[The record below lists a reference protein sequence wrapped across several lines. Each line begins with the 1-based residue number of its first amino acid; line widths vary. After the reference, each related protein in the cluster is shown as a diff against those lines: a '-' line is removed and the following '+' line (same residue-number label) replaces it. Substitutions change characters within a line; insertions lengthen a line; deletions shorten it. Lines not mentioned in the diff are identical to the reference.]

1 MADRRKASFKGVR
14 VTVRP
19 HLILAGA
26 VSLTLLAAC
35 GGGKNAEGP
44 GGGGM
49 PPTTVNLG
57 VVKAQTVRTT
67 SEYVAQVRSRRSIDV
82 QPQVEGYVRRIAVRP
97 GDRVSRGALLMQIDP
112 ARQQQSVANI
122 EAARGSRVAALRLAE
137 QEKSRIEGLYKAGVS
152 SRQELDRANAAL
164 AAAQSDV
171 NSLDAQVAGE
181 RVQLRYYDVTA
192 PEGGVVGDIPARTG
206 DLVTPATRL
215 TTIDQNAALE
225 AYISVPLQRAAE
237 LRPGLDVELLAND
250 GDAVVA
256 TGKIDFIAPRVSDA
270 TQAVVVKA
278 PIGNATANLRS
289 SQFTNARIIWNARE
303 VPVVPATAVM
313 RLGGQPFVF
322 VAEGDGK
329 SMVAKQRSVELG
341 ELTVDVYEVKS
352 GVRTGE
358 RVVTSGVQKLRDGAP
373 IAPEAPAPI
382 AAAGGAGS
390 AAAGAH

>member
-1 MADRRKASFKGVR
+1 MH
-14 VTVRP
+14 VRP

-35 GGGKNAEGP
+35 GGSKNADGQ
-44 GGGGM
+44 GGGM
-49 PPTTVNLG
+49 PPTTVNIAI
-57 VVKAQTVRTT
+57 VEPQTVRTT

-97 GDRVSRGALLMQIDP
+97 GDHVGRGSLLMQIDP

-122 EAARGSRVAALRLAE
+122 EAARGSRIAALRLAE
-137 QEKSRIEGLYKAGVS
+137 QEKARVEGLYKAGVS

-164 AAAQSDV
+164 AAAQSDLH
-171 NSLDAQVAGE
+171 SLDAQVAGE

-192 PEGGVVGDIPARTG
+192 PEAGVVGDIPVRVG
-206 DLVTPATRL
+206 DLVTPATRV

-225 AYISVPLQRAAE
+225 AYLSVPIQRAAE

-250 GDAVVA
+250 SDAVVA

-278 PIGNATANLRS
+278 PIGNASANLRS
-289 SQFTNARIIWNARE
+289 SQFTNARIVWSARN
-303 VPVVPATAVM
+303 VPVVPATSVM

-329 SMVAKQRSVELG
+329 SLVAKQRSVELG
-341 ELTVDVYEVKS
+341 ELTGDVYEVKS
-352 GVRTGE
+352 GVKAGE

-382 AAAGGAGS
+382 ASKAPSSG

>member
-1 MADRRKASFKGVR
+1 MADCRKASFKGDR
-14 VTVRP
+14 VHVRP
-19 HLILAGA
+19 HLIPGGV
-26 VSLTLLAAC
+26 VSLILLAAC
-35 GGGKNAEGP
+35 GGGKSPEGP

-49 PPTTVNLG
+49 PPTTVIIG
-57 VVKAQTVRTT
+57 VVKPQTVRTT

-82 QPQVEGYVRRIAVRP
+82 QPQVDGYVRRIAVRP
-97 GDRVSRGALLMQIDP
+97 GDRVGRGALLMQIDP

-137 QEKSRIEGLYKAGVS
+137 QEKARIEGLYKAGVS

-171 NSLDAQVAGE
+171 HSLDAQVAGE

-192 PEGGVVGDIPARTG
+192 PDAGVIGDIPVRVG

-215 TTIDQNAALE
+215 TTIDQNASLE
-225 AYISVPLQRAAE
+225 AYLSVPIQRAAE

-250 GDAVVA
+250 SDAVVA
-256 TGKIDFIAPRVSDA
+256 TGKIDFIAPRVNDA

-278 PIGNATANLRS
+278 PIGNASANLRG
-289 SQFTNARIIWNARE
+289 SQFTNARIVWSARE
-303 VPVVPATAVM
+303 VPVVPATSVM

-341 ELTVDVYEVKS
+341 DLSGDVYEVKS
-352 GVRTGE
+352 GVKAGE
-358 RVVTSGVQKLRDGAP
+358 RVITSGVQKLRDGAP

-382 AAAGGAGS
+382 AAASAG
-390 AAAGAH
+390 AGAH